1 MSTTTAVKTAEL
13 LNDKKTELF
22 EAWIEAQYHHADLRE
37 DLVNKEEVRRQS
49 QAFLDAFLR
58 GIRSGNLEDLEA
70 SEYDE
75 IKDLLVE
82 ISRARARQGFTP
94 AETVTYILSLKDSLT
109 QFLQVYYKNKPAVL
123 VEQIKAMNRLVDRLA
138 VLTFETYARS
148 REDLIARQQREMMEL
163 STPVIQ
169 VWDGVL
175 CLPLIGTLDSERTQI
190 VMQNLLQEI
199 VNTES
204 RVAILDISGVPA
216 VDTLV
221 AQHLL
226 KTVSAARLMGAECI
240 ISGIRPEIAQT
251 MVHLGIE
258 LTDMR
263 TKSSMAE
270 ALREAFALLDVHIRR
285 AATQA

>member
-123 VEQIKAMNRLVDRLA
+123 VEQIKAMTRLVDRLA

-175 CLPLIGTLDSERTQI
+175 CLPLIGTLDSEHTQI